1 MIYTTRGNA
10 LSGVNL
16 CSFCRGKGEKNYH
29 LWYKSMLRNI
39 KETYVVRM
47 YSCKCTLKMNL
58 YTSKKPKTPQYVD
71 NMVDNVDNPLWISLT
86 VFVHTCVGG
95 CVLTCGKSLFR
106 EADLQEI
113 LPDFVANLC
122 SDADKNRFFTE
133 FRRNRKE

>member
-1 MIYTTRGNA
+1 
-10 LSGVNL
+10 
-16 CSFCRGKGEKNYH
+16 
-29 LWYKSMLRNI
+29 
-39 KETYVVRM
+39 
-47 YSCKCTLKMNL
+47 MNL

-86 VFVHTCVGG
+86 VFVHTRVGG